1 MGEKSEHKRTFIIE
15 TARKVFMDKGYKRVT
30 MKDIVEACE
39 ISRGGLYLYFNSTAE
54 IFFEVLKLESSETD
68 DVFSDNIKEDAT
80 VTDILVLFLEEQ
92 KKEILRGQDTLT
104 QATYEYYFENEL
116 PKKDNI
122 VKRQFESAL
131 MIIQRLLESGVD
143 SEEFVC
149 DDCDGAASNIMF
161 VLEGLKITAQ
171 TVGVTKEQ
179 VDAQIAYIL
188 GTLGVEV

>member
-54 IFFEVLKLESSETD
+54 IFLEVLKLESSETD

>member
-30 MKDIVEACE
+30 MKDIVEACD

-54 IFFEVLKLESSETD
+54 IFLEVLKLESSETD
-68 DVFSDNIKEDAT
+68 DVFSDHIKEDAT

-143 SEEFVC
+143 SDEFVC

-188 GTLGVEV
+188 ATLGVEV